1 MLSNA
6 SKYAIRSILYLTIHS
21 NETKKISA
29 KTIAE
34 KLEISPSFLAKLLQ
48 QLTINKLVSSTKGP
62 NGGFFINKANSNKSV
77 WDIIKCIDGLDKFD
91 QCFLGLSACSDTNPC
106 PVHFMVSP
114 FKQKIISDFK
124 DKTIIQFTEEI
135 KKNGSVISLKDLDIT
150 ADDVIIG
157 E

>member
-6 SKYAIRSILYLTIHS
+6 SKYAIRSILYLAIHS
-21 NETKKISA
+21 SETNKISA
-29 KTIAE
+29 KAIAE
-34 KLEISPSFLAKLLQ
+34 NLEISPSFLAKLLQ

-62 NGGFFINKANSNKSV
+62 YGGFYLNKINSNKSV

-91 QCFLGLSACSDTNPC
+91 QCFLGLSACDDTNPC

-124 DKTIIQFTEEI
+124 DKTITQFTEEI
-135 KKNGSVISLKDLDIT
+135 KKNGSVISLKDLNIT
-150 ADDVIIG
+150 TDEVNIT